1 MPGAKAWLPLL
12 AIVQNAMRI
21 ACFLHELFFCSR
33 WWDTP
38 VALVGHPA
46 RGRQESA
53 RNDVGVHAARS
64 SLARQN
70 AVALQ
75 LGEMA
80 RHGALGQ
87 AGDGGELAAARPA
100 LAGLVGEP
108 DEALQ
113 REVQMPA
120 NGAVQVEADGDV
132 GEQKG
137 LRGCSATRPEA
148 ADFGHTLSVHAKGA
162 C

>member
-1 MPGAKAWLPLL
+1 
-12 AIVQNAMRI
+12 
-21 ACFLHELFFCSR
+21 
-33 WWDTP
+33 
-38 VALVGHPA
+38 
-46 RGRQESA
+46 
-53 RNDVGVHAARS
+53 
-64 SLARQN
+64 
-70 AVALQ
+70 
-75 LGEMA
+75 MA

-100 LAGLVGEP
+100 LAGLVGES

-148 ADFGHTLSVHAKGA
+148 ADFGHTLPVHAKRA
-162 C
+162 CENRRGREISVLLLTRFSRPRPVCRPAFPGGFLLYEFWVSRPRENRDRTRRIARTWR